1 MDFSQIVILLI
12 AAAAFGI
19 IAKFLKQP
27 LIIGFLFAGFFLGL
41 SGVISENQTLQ
52 SMGQVGITLRL
63 FLLGLEMN
71 LRELPT
77 IGKVAIATGLGQIFF
92 TTLVGLLISLL
103 LGFPLLPAI
112 YISVALTFSSTIIIV
127 KLLSEKKDLNSLYG
141 KIAVGFL
148 LVQDFVAILILM
160 FLAGVGKS
168 DPTFFNYVFV
178 LGKGVSLFILVWI
191 LSKKV
196 LPLIFEKLV
205 GGSSE
210 LTFIVSIA
218 WALGFAAFVAGPI
231 GFTREIGG
239 LLAGISLSNLSEHLQ
254 VASKTRPLRD
264 FFLTIFFLILGTQLV
279 TRGNVLPLLP
289 YSLIFSLFVLFGNPL
304 IVLVIMGI
312 MGYKKRTSFL
322 AGLTVA
328 QISEFSLILMSM
340 GFLLGHVEAS
350 HVSLV
355 TIVGVVTMTISTY
368 LILGADRIYGLIKN
382 YLSIFE
388 RRRTKEQIF
397 LSEAKMEDHIILVG
411 CDRTGRSLI
420 RYFIKKQ
427 LPFLVVDFNP
437 RIFKELTAE
446 KIPVILGDIN
456 DQEVLAIS
464 HAELASLIISTSGNL
479 TDNLTLLEYLKSL
492 TSKPTSLFTCSLR
505 SEALTLYEKG
515 ANYVIVPEVV
525 AGDHIR
531 NLLRIYGVHSD
542 RLKKAGQNHFN
553 RLIFT

>member
-52 SMGQVGITLRL
+52 SMGQVGITLLL

-264 FFLTIFFLILGTQLV
+264 FFLTI
-279 TRGNVLPLLP
+279 
-289 YSLIFSLFVLFGNPL
+289 
-304 IVLVIMGI
+304 
-312 MGYKKRTSFL
+312 
-322 AGLTVA
+322 
-328 QISEFSLILMSM
+328 
-340 GFLLGHVEAS
+340 
-350 HVSLV
+350 
-355 TIVGVVTMTISTY
+355 
-368 LILGADRIYGLIKN
+368 
-382 YLSIFE
+382 
-388 RRRTKEQIF
+388 
-397 LSEAKMEDHIILVG
+397 
-411 CDRTGRSLI
+411 
-420 RYFIKKQ
+420 
-427 LPFLVVDFNP
+427 
-437 RIFKELTAE
+437 
-446 KIPVILGDIN
+446 
-456 DQEVLAIS
+456 
-464 HAELASLIISTSGNL
+464 
-479 TDNLTLLEYLKSL
+479 
-492 TSKPTSLFTCSLR
+492 
-505 SEALTLYEKG
+505 
-515 ANYVIVPEVV
+515 
-525 AGDHIR
+525 
-531 NLLRIYGVHSD
+531 
-542 RLKKAGQNHFN
+542 
-553 RLIFT
+553 